1 MIGRVGFLFPGQ
13 GGYIAGALAH
23 VAGGGEVASVTDTVD
38 SVAADYGHQPVS
50 PLVLDHGGPTLDQLL
65 AEDPDRV
72 QLAVFAC
79 SVASA
84 ALLAAD
90 YGLVPDVVFGH
101 SLGEISA
108 LTVAGALSVADGA
121 RVVCERVAALRR
133 TAPQPGGLLA
143 VGAGADR
150 TGHLLGAVDD
160 WRLAVAAENSP
171 FQTVVS
177 GPDQALAVLAGA
189 AEAVGVRTFRLRA
202 PGQFHNPA
210 LAATADEFADGLRR
224 IRFAE
229 PRTRVYSD
237 VAGGYLDGDSDARR
251 LLRSHLVRPVRFL
264 PAVRALH
271 ADGVT
276 TFIECG
282 ARDVLTRLV
291 TDCLPPSVLAL
302 APLRLCADRAEL
314 DDLLARWSREQSTR
328 PTRATAPAAAP
339 RPAAERPSPAVIAP
353 ARPASEPARAYSPND
368 GPNGAAAAPASH
380 APEPATAHWRPDA
393 GPGDGSSAA
402 GRLADGWVAG
412 AAEPGAAE
420 PGAAE
425 PANGRLPDDAVVL
438 ENLRRLYADA
448 LEYPPEAFGDN
459 ADLEGDLGIDS
470 LKQTEMLGRVLDR
483 YGVTVQPGQLRAT
496 EYPTL
501 AAVVALLRRL
511 TQA

>member
-1 MIGRVGFLFPGQ
+1 MVGRVGFLFPGQ

-23 VAGGGEVASVTDTVD
+23 LAGGGEVASVMDTVD
-38 SVAADYGHQPVS
+38 RVAAGYGHPPVS

-65 AEDPDRV
+65 AADPDRIP
-72 QLAVFAC
+72 LAVFAC

-101 SLGEISA
+101 SFGQIGA
-108 LTVAGALSVADGA
+108 LTVAGALSVADGT

-143 VGAGADR
+143 VDAGAAR

-160 WRLAVAAENSP
+160 WALAVAVENSP

-189 AEAVGVRTFRLRA
+189 AEAAGVRTFRLRM

-210 LAATADEFADGLRR
+210 LAPAADEFAHGLRR
-224 IRFAE
+224 IGFAE
-229 PRTRVYSD
+229 PRVRVYCD
-237 VAGGYLDGDSDARR
+237 VTGGYLDGDSDVRQ
-251 LLRSHLVRPVRFL
+251 LLCAQLVRPVRFL

-291 TDCLPPSVLAL
+291 ADCLPPSAVAL
-302 APLRLCADRAEL
+302 APLRQCADRAGL
-314 DDLLARWSREQSTR
+314 DDLLERWSRQRSTH
-328 PTRATAPAAAP
+328 PTTRTTAPAAAP
-339 RPAAERPSPAVIAP
+339 HPAADRPSPAVIAA
-353 ARPASEPARAYSPND
+353 ARLAFEPAYPYSPSGSPND
-368 GPNGAAAAPASH
+368 AAPAAH
-380 APEPATAHWRPDA
+380 AAEPMAATDRRLPDR
-393 GPGDGSSAA
+393 GPGDGGSTA

-412 AAEPGAAE
+412 TAAA
-420 PGAAE
+420 GAAE

-438 ENLRRLYADA
+438 EDLRRLYADA
-448 LEYPPEAFGDN
+448 LEYPPEVFGDN

-470 LKQTEMLGRVLDR
+470 LKQTELLGRVLDR
-483 YGVTVQPGQLRAT
+483 YGVTVAPGQLRAT
-496 EYPTL
+496 EHPTL
-501 AAVVALLRRL
+501 VAVVALLRQL